1 MCAKLKTSEEPLV
14 SVVDDDVSVRRSMLR
29 LIQSFGFGAEA
40 FESAEDFLGFGRVEQ
55 TACLILDVRMPRMD
69 GLKLQRRL
77 AEDRAAIPI
86 VFLTARASDEE
97 EHRAL
102 QAGAV
107 AFLRKP
113 VSKDALRRALHAVLG
128 R

>member
-1 MCAKLKTSEEPLV
+1 
-14 SVVDDDVSVRRSMLR
+14 
-29 LIQSFGFGAEA
+29 
-40 FESAEDFLGFGRVEQ
+40 
-55 TACLILDVRMPRMD
+55 MPRMD
-69 GLKLQRRL
+69 GLELQRDL
-77 AEDRAAIPI
+77 AENRAAIPI

-97 EHRAL
+97 ERRAL
-102 QAGAV
+102 QAGAG